1 MQALWHAGALACR
14 HLGKAEQKFRVMR
27 DTLFVIRLD
36 RRALMSDAEKLKNYI
51 NGAWCESAA
60 SQYLDVHNPATAELL
75 ARVPLSPAEEVDQA
89 ASAAAKAQLEW
100 RRVPATQR
108 IQHLFK
114 LKELME
120 ANFDDLAR
128 SITIENGKVLDD
140 ARGEMR
146 RAIENVEIACGIP
159 MMMLGDFAEDIARG
173 IDEYM
178 IRQPVGVVASICPF
192 NFPGMIPFWYMP
204 YAVACGNTI
213 IIKPSERTPLTMQ
226 KVFHLFEQAGFPP
239 GVVNLVNG
247 GADTVN
253 AILDHPAIAA
263 ITFVGS
269 TNVARHV
276 YARAS
281 ANGKRVQ
288 AQGGAK
294 NPLILLPDAD
304 VEMTTNIVTDSV
316 YGNAGQRC
324 LAASTVVTVS
334 GADKAFRTALHEAA
348 SKRVVGNGLEPGVQ
362 MGPVI
367 TPQSKARIQGL
378 IQKGLDE
385 GARMLLDGRDPTIAG
400 CEQGNFLLP
409 TILDDV
415 PVGGTIATTEIFG
428 PVMGIMHVNTVDEA
442 IQLINSGKYGNM
454 ACVFTSSGAA
464 ARKFRYEAQA
474 GNIGINI
481 GVAAPM
487 AFFPFSGWKES
498 FFGTLHG
505 QGKHAVEFFTQTK
518 VVVERWLKEWSR
530 QF

>member
-1 MQALWHAGALACR
+1 MT
-14 HLGKAEQKFRVMR
+14 
-27 DTLFVIRLD
+27 DTQR
-36 RRALMSDAEKLKNYI
+36 LKNYI
-51 NGAWCESAA
+51 GGAWRESTAV
-60 SQYLDVHNPATAELL
+60 QYLDVHNPATGEVL
-75 ARVPLSPAEEVDQA
+75 ACVPLSTAEEVDQA
-89 ASAAAKAQLEW
+89 ARQAAKAQQEW

-108 IQHLFK
+108 IQYLFK
-114 LKELME
+114 LKDLLEE
-120 ANFDDLAR
+120 NFEDLAR

-146 RAIENVEIACGIP
+146 RAIENVEVACGIP
-159 MMMLGDFAEDIARG
+159 MMMMGDFSEDIARG

-192 NFPGMIPFWYMP
+192 NFPGMIPFWYLP
-204 YAVACGNTI
+204 YAVACGNAI
-213 IIKPSERTPLTMQ
+213 IIKPSERTPITMQ
-226 KVFHLFEQAGFPP
+226 KVFHLLDQAGFPP

-247 GADTVN
+247 GPDTVN
-253 AILDHPAIAA
+253 EIIDHPLIAG

-269 TNVARHV
+269 TPVARHV
-276 YARAS
+276 YARA
-281 ANGKRVQ
+281 AAAGKRVQ

-294 NPLILLPDAD
+294 NPLIILPDAD
-304 VEMTTNIVTDSV
+304 LEMTTNIVTDSV

-324 LAASTVVTVS
+324 LAASTIVTVA
-334 GADKAFRTALHEAA
+334 GAGKAFVPALAEAA
-348 SKRVVGNGLEPGVQ
+348 KRRVVGYGLEEGVQ

-367 TPQSKARIQGL
+367 TPQSKQRIQNL
-378 IQKGLDE
+378 IQQGVAE
-385 GARMLLDGRDPTIAG
+385 GARLVVDGRDPVIPG
-400 CEQGNFLLP
+400 YERGNFLRP
-409 TILDDV
+409 TILDNV
-415 PVGGTIATTEIFG
+415 PPGSLIATTEIFG
-428 PVMGIMHVNTVDEA
+428 PVMGIMHIDTVEQA
-442 IQLINSGKYGNM
+442 IELVNSGIYGNM
-454 ACVFTSSGAA
+454 ACIFTTSGAA

-518 VVVERWLKEWSR
+518 VVVERWPREWSR